1 MSDDLPDLAR
11 RLSLGAVVTDDEV
24 IEGYR
29 RDRAAT
35 VPAGRPRAVVRPS
48 TVAEVSSTLR
58 WATENGVPVVPR
70 GAGTGLSGGANAI
83 DGCLVLSLGRL
94 TAIREIN
101 ARNQRAVVEAGVLNA
116 DLGRAAAAAEMFY
129 PPDPGSFEICTIGG
143 NLATNAGG
151 SDQRVQ
157 MADALVFSLVTGSSR
172 ICLRIGRPA
181 TIGPA
186 DPGHRVEVEV
196 GQHSPARGLASQRK
210 SMNHD
215 PLPGDHPETE
225 RVSTGELPPDTDV
238 QALISAGYERYRH
251 LDEGAVA
258 DYIPALAAASPGAFG
273 VCVAGVRGGLFSI
286 GDADQ
291 EFAIESISKLFV
303 FALVCHTLGH
313 EEARR
318 KLGVNSTGLPFN
330 SVMAIELNADRTMNP
345 LVNAGAM
352 ATTSLVPGTTA
363 DEKFENIVA
372 SMSRFAGRR
381 LVIDDDVYESEAAT
395 NDRNRGI
402 AHLLDGYGRMYCD
415 PDLATEVYTRQC
427 SVRVSARD
435 LAVMGAT
442 LANGGVNPV
451 TDEQAIETRYC
462 KRVLA
467 VLATAGLYEHSGQWL
482 YDVGLPGKSG
492 VAGGIVTVSPG
503 KGGLGT
509 FSPPLDAA
517 GNSVRGQHIT
527 RYLSEALGLNLFA
540 SAPTA

>member
-1 MSDDLPDLAR
+1 
-11 RLSLGAVVTDDEV
+11 
-24 IEGYR
+24 
-29 RDRAAT
+29 
-35 VPAGRPRAVVRPS
+35 
-48 TVAEVSSTLR
+48 
-58 WATENGVPVVPR
+58 
-70 GAGTGLSGGANAI
+70 
-83 DGCLVLSLGRL
+83 
-94 TAIREIN
+94 
-101 ARNQRAVVEAGVLNA
+101 
-116 DLGRAAAAAEMFY
+116 
-129 PPDPGSFEICTIGG
+129 
-143 NLATNAGG
+143 
-151 SDQRVQ
+151 
-157 MADALVFSLVTGSSR
+157 
-172 ICLRIGRPA
+172 
-181 TIGPA
+181 
-186 DPGHRVEVEV
+186 
-196 GQHSPARGLASQRK
+196 
-210 SMNHD
+210 
-215 PLPGDHPETE
+215 
-225 RVSTGELPPDTDV
+225 
-238 QALISAGYERYRH
+238 
-251 LDEGAVA
+251 
-258 DYIPALAAASPGAFG
+258 
-273 VCVAGVRGGLFSI
+273 VAGVRGRLFSV

-303 FALVCHTLGH
+303 FALVCQALGH

-372 SMSRFAGRR
+372 AMSRFAGRR
-381 LVIDDDVYESEAAT
+381 LVMDDDVYESETAT

-415 PDLATEVYTRQC
+415 PDLATDVYTRQC
-427 SVRVSARD
+427 SLRVSARD

-451 TDEQAIETRYC
+451 TGEQAIDTGYC

-503 KGGLGT
+503 KGGVGT